1 MGIPY
6 ILLILFYDSIYLISI
21 DDTMVLSHSHLLGRI
36 LRSQIRLGISFPLGV
51 DLYLLSHLDGLHLPL
66 SLPHPKRCTPTES

>member
-1 MGIPY
+1 
-6 ILLILFYDSIYLISI
+6 
-21 DDTMVLSHSHLLGRI
+21 
-36 LRSQIRLGISFPLGV
+36 V